1 MNHYAFR
8 LFTLAAVCGLTM
20 ACDAKQAAPKPTVP
34 AAKADAPTPKADA
47 PAPKVDAPAVKA
59 DAPAPKP
66 IVVAQAPAAPAVPA
80 AAPAKAPE
88 PEKTYKVRIV
98 PGEAKAGVET
108 KSIIEVTPLP
118 GYKMNK
124 EFPSKLRMGKAEGV
138 STPKTEYGRADAE
151 VTEKILRFKVA
162 FTAAEAGK
170 VNLNGS
176 ADFSVCNENACKL
189 IRDEKLAWEVA
200 VR

>member
-8 LFTLAAVCGLTM
+8 LVALAALFGLTV
-20 ACDAKQAAPKPTVP
+20 ACDAKQAAPKPDAP
-34 AAKADAPTPKADA
+34 AAKSAEATPKAA
-47 PAPKVDAPAVKA
+47 QAKTPTVK
-59 DAPAPKP
+59 PT
-66 IVVAQAPAAPAVPA
+66 VVAQAAPTPAPA
-80 AAPAKAPE
+80 AAAKKPAAE

-98 PGEAKAGVET
+98 PGDAKAGAEA
-108 KSIIEVTPLP
+108 KSIVEVTPLP

-124 EFPSKLRMGKAEGV
+124 EFPSKLRMGSAEGV
-138 STPKTEYGRADAE
+138 TTPKSEYSKADAE
-151 VTEKILRFKVA
+151 VTEQILRFKVA
-162 FTAAEAGK
+162 FTAAKAGK

-176 ADFSVCNENACKL
+176 ADFSVCNESACKL